1 MAQISYKGPAHI
13 PGIEEGVDLTAII
26 DNSSNTVTIEFER
39 ELAGSS
45 TWQGNSVEINERLK
59 YSEIVFKTA
68 NLPLDTI
75 NLVWKFNASKIDD
88 NLAAV
93 IVPQPNKLR
102 VSGEKGFVLTK

>member
-45 TWQGNSVEINERLK
+45 TWQGNSVEITERLK

-88 NLAAV
+88 SLAAV

>member
-13 PGIEEGVDLTAII
+13 PGIEEGVELTATI
-26 DNSSNTVTIEFER
+26 DDSSKTVTIEFDR
-39 ELAGSS
+39 ELAGSF
-45 TWQGNSVEINERLK
+45 TWQGNSVEISQRLK
-59 YSEIVFKTA
+59 YSEIVFKTT

-75 NLVWKFNASKIDD
+75 DLVWKFNASKIDD
-88 NLAAV
+88 SLAAV

>member
-13 PGIEEGVDLTAII
+13 PGIEEGVDLTATI
-26 DNSSNTVTIEFER
+26 DNSSKTVIVEFER

-45 TWQGNSVEINERLK
+45 TWKGNSVEINERLK
-59 YSEIVFKTA
+59 YSEIVFKTTD
-68 NLPLDTI
+68 LPLDTI

-88 NLAAV
+88 SLAAV

>member
-1 MAQISYKGPAHI
+1 MAQISYYGPAHI
-13 PGIEEGVDLTAII
+13 PGIEEGVDITATI
-26 DNSSNTVTIEFER
+26 DDSTKTVTLEFDR

-45 TWQGNSVEINERLK
+45 IWQGNSVEINERLK
-59 YSEIVFKTA
+59 YSEIVFKTT

-75 NLVWKFNASKIDD
+75 DLLWKFNASKIDD
-88 NLAAV
+88 SLAAV